1 MDWIH
6 HDCNYESSSSSPS
19 KNGVPISQAVA
30 DWHLLEVRGWWAWS
44 WGQECWMLVRVM
56 IIMIMWTMIILMMIK
71 KRQRIQ
77 SDNYQVGP
85 DHMHHPLRHH
95 RSDHHWSLA
104 DCRFG
109 EIDWDLA
116 LEIYC
121 HQNCSYIYIRLLLL
135 SILIFLRDQV
145 FHRSLQQGQLL
156 DSSTKSGCEIKKTY
170 HWKCIRTK
178 SEEYNE
184 FDITLNRDIKEQIYH
199 KKLPD
204 LWLWPLLV
212 LAGVDHP
219 RLDLHSPLHCL
230 WHSLEVTKRHLFSFN
245 NVDVCRHILPRG
257 VVGKYF
263 NRKSDLNLWLTFWS
277 PASSDVSSPEKLWYL
292 HVFISSYQFTVF
304 LRNQSCFD
312 KIVR

>member
-6 HDCNYESSSSSPS
+6 HDCNNDSSSWSPS

-71 KRQRIQ
+71 KRQMIQ

-85 DHMHHPLRHH
+85 DHMHHALRHH

-135 SILIFLRDQV
+135 SIVIFLRDQV

-156 DSSTKSGCEIKKTY
+156 DSSTKSGCESKKTY

-184 FDITLNRDIKEQIYH
+184 FDITLNRDIKEQLYH
-199 KKLPD
+199 KKNFQTCDFGLY
-204 LWLWPLLV
+204 WFSLV
-212 LAGVDHP
+212 LIILGWIFIVLCIVFGILWRWQRDTYF
-219 RLDLHSPLHCL
+219 HSTMLMFVATFCL
-230 WHSLEVTKRHLFSFN
+230 
-245 NVDVCRHILPRG
+245 
-257 VVGKYF
+257 VG
-263 NRKSDLNLWLTFWS
+263 W
-277 PASSDVSSPEKLWYL
+277 
-292 HVFISSYQFTVF
+292 
-304 LRNQSCFD
+304 
-312 KIVR
+312 